1 MTAAQSTA
9 RESGM
14 ALGLGTVPDY
24 VRTVLAD
31 HGLLGCMVEWFAHV
45 DDSPNAG
52 DPYADPAT
60 YRKYAL
66 ASVTTHD
73 LPPATKLSAGE
84 HANEQQHGRDPVDV
98 AIVRIGNHTR
108 NRRRYDRQH
117 GGRRRMALRQSEPHQ
132 CGHDY
137 RTAADAE
144 HAGQQADDHADN
156 HQHHHAV
163 RRFIQPTRIRPE

>member
-14 ALGLGTVPDY
+14 ALGRGTVPDY

-31 HGLLGCMVEWFAHV
+31 HGLLGCMVEWFARV

-84 HANEQQHGRDPVDV
+84 HANE
-98 AIVRIGNHTR
+98 
-108 NRRRYDRQH
+108 
-117 GGRRRMALRQSEPHQ
+117 
-132 CGHDY
+132 
-137 RTAADAE
+137 
-144 HAGQQADDHADN
+144 

-163 RRFIQPTRIRPE
+163 RRFIQSTRIRPE

>member
-14 ALGLGTVPDY
+14 ALGRGTVPDY

-31 HGLLGCMVEWFAHV
+31 HGVLGCMVEWFARV
-45 DDSPNAG
+45 DDSPNAD

-73 LPPATKLSAGE
+73 LPPTAGYQTVRRRTCQRTPAPSCREAIHPAHSDSARIGDPAHHFQSYRPYDATLLPSSAIT
-84 HANEQQHGRDPVDV
+84 PDV
-98 AIVRIGNHTR
+98 AAVA
-108 NRRRYDRQH
+108 RR
-117 GGRRRMALRQSEPHQ
+117 G
-132 CGHDY
+132 
-137 RTAADAE
+137 
-144 HAGQQADDHADN
+144 
-156 HQHHHAV
+156 
-163 RRFIQPTRIRPE
+163 

>member
-52 DPYADPAT
+52 DPYADPPT

-84 HANEQQHGRDPVDV
+84 HANE
-98 AIVRIGNHTR
+98 
-108 NRRRYDRQH
+108 
-117 GGRRRMALRQSEPHQ
+117 
-132 CGHDY
+132 
-137 RTAADAE
+137 
-144 HAGQQADDHADN
+144 

>member
-14 ALGLGTVPDY
+14 ALGRGAVPDY

-31 HGLLGCMVEWFAHV
+31 HGVLGCMVEWFARV
-45 DDSPNAG
+45 DGPNAG

-84 HANEQQHGRDPVDV
+84 HANEHQH
-98 AIVRIGNHTR
+98 H
-108 NRRRYDRQH
+108 H
-117 GGRRRMALRQSEPHQ
+117 
-132 CGHDY
+132 

>member
-1 MTAAQSTA
+1 
-9 RESGM
+9 M

-84 HANEQQHGRDPVDV
+84 HANEHQHRE
-98 AIVRIGNHTR
+98 AIHPAHSDSARIGNPAHHFQSYRPHDATLLPSSAITPDVAAVA
-108 NRRRYDRQH
+108 RR
-117 GGRRRMALRQSEPHQ
+117 G
-132 CGHDY
+132 
-137 RTAADAE
+137 
-144 HAGQQADDHADN
+144 
-156 HQHHHAV
+156 
-163 RRFIQPTRIRPE
+163 

>member
-52 DPYADPAT
+52 DPYADP
-60 YRKYAL
+60 
-66 ASVTTHD
+66 
-73 LPPATKLSAGE
+73 
-84 HANEQQHGRDPVDV
+84 
-98 AIVRIGNHTR
+98 
-108 NRRRYDRQH
+108 
-117 GGRRRMALRQSEPHQ
+117 
-132 CGHDY
+132 
-137 RTAADAE
+137 E